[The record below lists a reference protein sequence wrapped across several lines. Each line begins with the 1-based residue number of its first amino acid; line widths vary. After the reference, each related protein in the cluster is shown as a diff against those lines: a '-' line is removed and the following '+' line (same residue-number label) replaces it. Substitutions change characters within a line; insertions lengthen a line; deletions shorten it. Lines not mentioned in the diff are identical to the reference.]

1 MADTFVIRLSDR
13 PDAPAS
19 WMVVDAAGGRLSAA
33 QSGPLS
39 LATPLALGRRVILL
53 VPGIDVLLAQPELP
67 VRGGA
72 RQLQVVPFAL
82 EEHIADDIEGMHFAL
97 GKADSSRA
105 GTPVA
110 GVRRHRIEEWLA
122 ALRGAQIAADA
133 LFADSAVVPTNPGQ
147 TVLMVDADHLYVRRP
162 GEPPLVLDVQ
172 PLSEALEFA
181 TLATDSHAVLFVS
194 QLDWHTHRPV
204 IDALRERLASLKVQL
219 LPDGPLPL
227 LAQQA
232 VTNPPFNLL
241 QGEFAPHSRTS
252 DQWRVWRLAAI
263 LGGCFIAL
271 NLLSK
276 GVEIWRL
283 KSTEKALDTSIAQVF
298 REAMPGEQNAI
309 DARRRME
316 ARLTQLHGSSSG
328 QVANLPA
335 IISVIAGA
343 IAQVP
348 ETTVEAFSFRGT
360 VLDMRVVA
368 RDVDSLDKL
377 RRLVTDRGLQAELQS
392 SNARDSGV
400 EGRIQIKGPGAS

>member
-19 WMVVDAAGGRLSAA
+19 WMLVDAAGGRLSAA

-39 LATPLALGRRVILL
+39 SATALALGRRVVLL
-53 VPGIDVLLAQPELP
+53 VPGIDILLAQPELP
-67 VRGGA
+67 VRGA

-97 GKADSSRA
+97 GRADASHA

-122 ALRGAQIAADA
+122 ALRGAQIVADA
-133 LFADSAVVPTNPGQ
+133 VYADSAVVPANPGQ
-147 TVLMVDADHLYVRRP
+147 TVLLIDADRLYVRRS

-181 TLATDSHAVLFVS
+181 TLGADSHALLYVT
-194 QLDWHTHRPV
+194 QQDWHTHQAS
-204 IDALRERLASLKVQL
+204 IDALRERLAGLKVQL

-227 LAQQA
+227 LAHQA
-232 VTNPPFNLL
+232 VANPPFNLL
-241 QGEFAPHSRTS
+241 QGEFAPHSRVS

-271 NLLSK
+271 NLLGM

-283 KSTEKALDTSIAQVF
+283 KSTEKALDASIEQVF
-298 REAMPGEQNAI
+298 REAMPGEQNAV

-316 ARLTQLHGSSSG
+316 ARLKQMQGSSSG
-328 QVANLPA
+328 QVANLLN
-335 IISVIAGA
+335 IIGVIAGA

-348 ETTVEAFSFRGT
+348 QTSVEAFSFRGT
-360 VLDMRVVA
+360 VLDMRVAA

-400 EGRIQIKGPGAS
+400 EGRIQVKGPGAS

>member
-1 MADTFVIRLSDR
+1 MADTLIIRLSDR

-19 WMVVDAAGGRLSAA
+19 WILVDGAGGRLSAA
-33 QSGPLS
+33 QAGPLS
-39 LATPLALGRRVILL
+39 LATSLALGRRVILL
-53 VPGIDVLLAQPELP
+53 VPGIDILFAQPELP

-72 RQLQVVPFAL
+72 RILQVVPFAL
-82 EEHIADDIEGMHFAL
+82 EEHIADEIEGMHFAL
-97 GKADSSRA
+97 GKPDSSRA

-110 GVRRHRIEEWLA
+110 GVRRHRLEEWLA

-133 LFADSAVVPTNPGQ
+133 VYADSAMVPANPGQ
-147 TVLMVDADHLYVRRP
+147 IVLMIDAGRLYVRRP

-181 TLATDSHAVLFVS
+181 TLSADSHVLLYVT
-194 QLDWHTHRPV
+194 QMDWHTHRPA

-232 VTNPPFNLL
+232 ATNPHFNLL
-241 QGEFAPHSRTS
+241 QGAFAPHSRTT
-252 DQWRVWRLAAI
+252 DQWRAWRLAAI
-263 LGGCFIAL
+263 LAGCFIAL
-271 NLLSK
+271 NLLGK
-276 GVEIWRL
+276 GVDIWRL
-283 KSTEKALDTSIAQVF
+283 KSTEKVLDASIEQVF

-316 ARLTQLHGSSSG
+316 ARLTQLHGSTG
-328 QVANLPA
+328 GPVTNLLA
-335 IISVIAGA
+335 MMGVIAGA
-343 IAQVP
+343 KAKIP
-348 ETTVEAFSFRGT
+348 ETTFEAFSFRGT
-360 VLDMRVVA
+360 VLDMKVGA

-377 RRLVTDRGLQAELQS
+377 RRLITDGGLQAELQS
-392 SNARDSGV
+392 SNASDSGV

>member
-1 MADTFVIRLSDR
+1 MADTLIIRLSDR

-19 WMVVDAAGGRLSAA
+19 WILVDGAGGRLSAA
-33 QSGPLS
+33 QAGPLS
-39 LATPLALGRRVILL
+39 LATSLALGRRVILL
-53 VPGIDVLLAQPELP
+53 VPGIDVLFAQPELP

-72 RQLQVVPFAL
+72 RILQVVPFAL
-82 EEHIADDIEGMHFAL
+82 EEHIADEIEGMHFAL
-97 GKADSSRA
+97 GKPDSSHA

-110 GVRRHRIEEWLA
+110 GVRRHRLEEWLA

-133 LFADSAVVPTNPGQ
+133 VYADSAMVPANPGQ
-147 TVLMVDADHLYVRRP
+147 IVLMIDAGRLYVRRP

-181 TLATDSHAVLFVS
+181 TLSADSHVLLYVT
-194 QLDWHTHRPV
+194 QMDWHTHRPA

-232 VTNPPFNLL
+232 ATNPHFNLL
-241 QGEFAPHSRTS
+241 QGAFAPHSRTT
-252 DQWRVWRLAAI
+252 DQWRAWRLAAI
-263 LGGCFIAL
+263 LAGCFIAL
-271 NLLSK
+271 NLLGK
-276 GVEIWRL
+276 GVDIWRH
-283 KSTEKALDTSIAQVF
+283 KSTEKVLDASIEQVF

-316 ARLTQLHGSSSG
+316 ARLTQLHGSTSG
-328 QVANLPA
+328 QVGNLLA

-360 VLDMRVVA
+360 VLDMRVAA

>member
-1 MADTFVIRLSDR
+1 ML
-13 PDAPAS
+13 
-19 WMVVDAAGGRLSAA
+19 VDAAGGRLNAA
-33 QSGPLS
+33 QAGPLS
-39 LATPLALGRRVILL
+39 MATALAIGRRVIVL
-53 VPGIDVLLAQPELP
+53 VPGIDVLFAQPELP

-72 RQLQVVPFAL
+72 RQLQVIPFAL

-97 GKADSSRA
+97 GKPEPSRA

-110 GVRRHRIEEWLA
+110 GVRRHRLEEWLA
-122 ALRGAQIAADA
+122 ALRGAQIAPDA
-133 LFADSAVVPTNPGQ
+133 IYADSAMVPANPGQ
-147 TVLMVDADHLYVRRP
+147 IVLMIDAERLYVRRP

-172 PLSEALEFA
+172 PLSEAFEFA
-181 TLATDSHAVLFVS
+181 TLTTDSHVLLYVS
-194 QLDWHTHRPV
+194 QLDWHTHRPA

-232 VTNPPFNLL
+232 VTNPTLNLL
-241 QGEFAPHSRTS
+241 QGTFAPHSRGTG
-252 DQWRVWRLAAI
+252 QWRAWHLPAI
-263 LGGCFIAL
+263 LAGCFIAL
-271 NLLSK
+271 NLLGK

-283 KSTEKALDTSIAQVF
+283 KSAEKALDASIEQVF
-298 REAMPGEQNAI
+298 REAMPGEQNAV

-316 ARLTQLHGSSSG
+316 ARMTQLHGASGG

-360 VLDMRVVA
+360 VLDMRIAA

>member
-1 MADTFVIRLSDR
+1 ML
-13 PDAPAS
+13 
-19 WMVVDAAGGRLSAA
+19 VDAAGGRLSAA
-33 QSGPLS
+33 QAGPLS
-39 LATPLALGRRVILL
+39 QATALALGRRVILL
-53 VPGIDVLLAQPELP
+53 VPGIDVLLARPELP

-97 GKADSSRA
+97 GKADSSAA

-110 GVRRHRIEEWLA
+110 GVRRHRLEGWLA
-122 ALRGAQIAADA
+122 ALRAAQIAADA
-133 LFADSAVVPTNPGQ
+133 VYADSAVVPTNPAQ
-147 TVLMVDADHLYVRRP
+147 TVLMIDTDRLYVRRP

-172 PLSEALEFA
+172 PLNEALEFA
-181 TLATDSHAVLFVS
+181 TLSADNHVVLYVS
-194 QLDWHTHRPV
+194 QLDWHTHRPI

-227 LAQQA
+227 LAHQA

-241 QGEFAPHSRTS
+241 QGEFAPHSRGS
-252 DQWRVWRLAAI
+252 DQWRAWRLAAM

-271 NLLSK
+271 TLLGK

-283 KSTEKALDTSIAQVF
+283 KSTEKALDASIEQVF

-316 ARLTQLHGSSSG
+316 ARLTQLHGSTTG
-328 QVANLPA
+328 QVTNLLA
-335 IISVIAGA
+335 MMNVIAGA
-343 IAQVP
+343 KAKVP
-348 ETTVEAFSFRGT
+348 ETTFEAFSFRGT
-360 VLDMRVVA
+360 VLDMKIGA

-377 RRLVTDRGLQAELQS
+377 RRLVTDGGLQAELQS
-392 SNARDSGV
+392 SNANDSGV
-400 EGRIQIKGPGAS
+400 EGRIQIKAPGAS